1 MNARLVRTLS
11 IILLIAANIGCD
23 QVSKSMAR
31 EQIEY
36 GEQIEVAGRA
46 LMLTKVENKGA
57 FLGLGSDLPEWLKDI
72 LLLGLPGLVM
82 IGIFVFL
89 LIKPDLT
96 KTTIAGLTFIVGGG
110 IGNLYDR
117 ILYGEVTDFLHMDFG
132 GVFRTGIFNMAD
144 VSVMVGTG
152 LILLES
158 FKKDKSKEAE
168 NTPADSAQAEHQ
180 G

>member
-1 MNARLVRTLS
+1 MKARVVRTLG
-11 IILLIAANIGCD
+11 IILLIAANISCD
-23 QVSKSMAR
+23 QVSKSIAR
-31 EQIEY
+31 EELSY
-36 GEQIEVAGRA
+36 GEQTEVVGRM

-57 FLGLGSDLPEWLKDI
+57 FLGMGSNLPDWLKNI

-89 LIKPDLT
+89 MIKTEFT
-96 KTTIAGLTFIVGGG
+96 KTTVIGLSFIVGGG

-158 FKKDKSKEAE
+158 FKKKKPEE
-168 NTPADSAQAEHQ
+168 NVVADATEV
-180 G
+180 

>member
-1 MNARLVRTLS
+1 MNARVVRTLS

-36 GEQIEVAGRA
+36 HEQIEVVGRA

-57 FLGLGSDLPEWLKDI
+57 FLGMGSELPEWLKNI
-72 LLLGLPGLVM
+72 LLLGLPGVVM

-158 FKKDKSKEAE
+158 FKKEKPKETTE
-168 NTPADSAQAEHQ
+168 TDSAQA
-180 G
+180 